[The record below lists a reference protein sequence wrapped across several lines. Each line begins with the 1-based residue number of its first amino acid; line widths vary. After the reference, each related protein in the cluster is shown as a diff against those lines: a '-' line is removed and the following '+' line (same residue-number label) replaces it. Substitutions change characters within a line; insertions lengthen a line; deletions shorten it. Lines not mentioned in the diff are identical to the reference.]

1 MGRKL
6 WKPVLGSLLALGL
19 TVSGGGIASAGVG
32 EAKVSGQDAALTK
45 VRITFHTLDDD
56 KDHDTCL
63 DVNVTDNTG
72 RQIGHLDQDFC
83 PDQFPDG
90 DVDGPFTLTLLAGAT
105 WESMRNGQVTVRV
118 SPDGNDH
125 WNLAFY
131 TVLLF
136 SDGDRRNANYT
147 GQASHI
153 NREVHAEVV

>member
-1 MGRKL
+1 MGKGLRKAV
-6 WKPVLGSLLALGL
+6 PAGVLALGL
-19 TVSGGGIASAGVG
+19 ALSGAGVASA
-32 EAKVSGQDAALTK
+32 EGQGAALTQ

-56 KDHDTCL
+56 KDADTCL

-72 RQIGHLDQDFC
+72 RRVAHLDQDFC

-90 DVDGPFTLTLLAGAT
+90 DLDGPFTLTLLAGAT
-105 WESMRNGQVTVRV
+105 WESMRDGQVTLRV
-118 SPDGNDH
+118 SPNGNDH

-131 TVLLF
+131 TVLHF

-147 GQASHI
+147 GQASHV